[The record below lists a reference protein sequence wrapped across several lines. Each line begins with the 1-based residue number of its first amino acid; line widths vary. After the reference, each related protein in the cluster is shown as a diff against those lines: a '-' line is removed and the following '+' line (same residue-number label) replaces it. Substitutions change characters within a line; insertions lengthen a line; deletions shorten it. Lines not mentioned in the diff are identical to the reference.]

1 MPRWLGFSVA
11 RAATGFSGV
20 NDGATI
26 IWHIVRIQDE
36 SPLTL
41 HQAGQQRTDI
51 ANLESGPEVI
61 L

>member
-1 MPRWLGFSVA
+1 M
-11 RAATGFSGV
+11 
-20 NDGATI
+20 
-26 IWHIVRIQDE
+26 WHTVRMQDE

-41 HQAGQQRTDI
+41 HQADRLRTDI

>member
-1 MPRWLGFSVA
+1 MGFSV
-11 RAATGFSGV
+11 V

-26 IWHIVRIQDE
+26 IWHIVRMQDE

-51 ANLESGPEVI
+51 ANLESGLEVI

>member
-1 MPRWLGFSVA
+1 M
-11 RAATGFSGV
+11 
-20 NDGATI
+20 
-26 IWHIVRIQDE
+26 QDE

-51 ANLESGPEVI
+51 ANLESGSEVI

>member
-1 MPRWLGFSVA
+1 MAFSV
-11 RAATGFSGV
+11 V

-26 IWHIVRIQDE
+26 IWHIVRTQDE

-41 HQAGQQRTDI
+41 HQADQLRTDI
-51 ANLESGPEVI
+51 ANLESGSEVT

>member
-1 MPRWLGFSVA
+1 M
-11 RAATGFSGV
+11 
-20 NDGATI
+20 
-26 IWHIVRIQDE
+26 QDE

-41 HQAGQQRTDI
+41 HHADQLPTDI

>member
-1 MPRWLGFSVA
+1 MGFSA
-11 RAATGFSGV
+11 V

-26 IWHIVRIQDE
+26 IWHIVRMQDE
-36 SPLTL
+36 STLTL

-51 ANLESGPEVI
+51 ANLESGSEVI